1 MVVWAPRV
9 GTEGGLGRFDQVRK
23 KCAEP
28 EMVCMVVSR
37 FLKFPIQIEFIG
49 KRLGGSSG
57 LSRVLTPSGVGG
69 YMRKRE
75 LRKHSAH
82 SGDLPVPI
90 SRESKSQRVS
100 RLTAAAV

>member
-1 MVVWAPRV
+1 LS
-9 GTEGGLGRFDQVRK
+9 ESDQVRK

-28 EMVCMVVSR
+28 EMVCMVVSQ
-37 FLKFPIQIEFIG
+37 FLRFPIQIEFIG

-57 LSRVLTPSGVGG
+57 PDRVLTPSGVGG

-82 SGDLPVPI
+82 SMQLFSTFRGKEV
-90 SRESKSQRVS
+90 
-100 RLTAAAV
+100 TAG